1 MNVMGALKSLPRKKR
16 LIHSAKKKNAPLWA
30 NIRKLG
36 LKRIRTRRIRVAR
49 KNWRSGGQLKL

>member
-1 MNVMGALKSLPRKKR
+1 MGALKSLPRKKR